1 MLVVE
6 NKSEEKD
13 IKLLV
18 LGGKIDYL
26 SLFCGKIINFV
37 RVLYNKVLLI

>member
-1 MLVVE
+1 MSVVE

-18 LGGKIDYL
+18 LDRKL
-26 SLFCGKIINFV
+26 IIF
-37 RVLYNKVLLI
+37 RYFTKKQLTLYAYYI